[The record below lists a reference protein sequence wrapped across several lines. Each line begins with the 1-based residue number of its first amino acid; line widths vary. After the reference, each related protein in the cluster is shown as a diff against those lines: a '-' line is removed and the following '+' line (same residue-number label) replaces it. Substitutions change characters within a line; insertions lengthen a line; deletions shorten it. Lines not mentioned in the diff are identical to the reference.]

1 MVLRKAL
8 VSEHESPVLVT
19 FRSPRN
25 RRLRTAQSDPRFNMM
40 TYLHH
45 RRLRL
50 ALETAIS
57 EATDL
62 KDRFLAYLLS
72 MAYLELDAVELR
84 SQDQSSRVDA
94 EEPERDFAPNFL
106 PPKVVGSWNWDV
118 KRDRV
123 RADPEVAKLFQVD
136 PSAAA
141 AGTPIAA
148 FAQAVHPEDV
158 PRLQAAIQHSLT
170 SGESLCLAY
179 RVLRSSGGSRC
190 VLAIGRA
197 VLDNGIA
204 TSFPGTLVDV
214 EDDISASRH

>member
-1 MVLRKAL
+1 M
-8 VSEHESPVLVT
+8 
-19 FRSPRN
+19 PRN
-25 RRLRTAQSDPRFNMM
+25 LSNRHLAQPDPHPKMM
-40 TYLHH
+40 TFLRY

-72 MAYLELDAVELR
+72 MAYLELEAVELR
-84 SQDQSSRVDA
+84 SQGESDRVDS
-94 EEPERDFAPNFL
+94 EQIETDFSSTFH

-123 RADPEVAKLFQVD
+123 RADPEVARLFQVD
-136 PSAAA
+136 PSIAAVGA
-141 AGTPIAA
+141 PIAT
-148 FAQAVHPEDV
+148 FVQAVHPEDA
-158 PRLQAAIQHSLT
+158 PRLQAAIQHSLK

-179 RVLRSSGGSRC
+179 RVLQSTGGSQC

-197 VLDNGIA
+197 VLENGIA

-214 EDDISASRH
+214 EDDIIASRH

>member
-1 MVLRKAL
+1 MTFLR
-8 VSEHESPVLVT
+8 
-19 FRSPRN
+19 
-25 RRLRTAQSDPRFNMM
+25 
-40 TYLHH
+40 Y

-84 SQDQSSRVDA
+84 SQDRSNRVDS
-94 EEPERDFAPNFL
+94 EQTEKDFAPNFH
-106 PPKVVGSWNWDV
+106 PPKVVGSWYWDV

-123 RADPEVAKLFQVD
+123 RADPEVAKLFRVD
-136 PSAAA
+136 PSVAAVGA
-141 AGTPIAA
+141 PMAT
-148 FAQAVHPEDV
+148 FVQAVHPEDT

-179 RVLRSSGGSRC
+179 RVFRSTGGTQC

-197 VLDNGIA
+197 VMDNGVA
-204 TSFPGTLVDV
+204 TSFPGTLVDMD
-214 EDDISASRH
+214 DDIMASRH

>member
-1 MVLRKAL
+1 MV
-8 VSEHESPVLVT
+8 S
-19 FRSPRN
+19 RSISN
-25 RRLRTAQSDPRFNMM
+25 QRLRTQPDARPKMM
-40 TYLHH
+40 TFLRY

-62 KDRFLAYLLS
+62 KERFLSYLLS
-72 MAYLELDAVELR
+72 MAYLELDAVEFR
-84 SQDQSSRVDA
+84 SQDKSDHIVS
-94 EEPERDFAPNFL
+94 EHTEKEFTSHFH

-118 KRDRV
+118 QRDRV
-123 RADPEVAKLFQVD
+123 RADPAVAKLFQVD
-136 PSAAA
+136 PSLAAVGA
-141 AGTPIAA
+141 PIAA
-148 FAQAVHPEDV
+148 FVQAVHPEDT

-179 RVLRSSGGSRC
+179 RVLRSTGGSQC

-197 VLDNGIA
+197 VLDNGVA

-214 EDDISASRH
+214 EDDIMASRH

>member
-1 MVLRKAL
+1 
-8 VSEHESPVLVT
+8 
-19 FRSPRN
+19 
-25 RRLRTAQSDPRFNMM
+25 M
-40 TYLHH
+40 TYLRY

-50 ALETAIS
+50 ALETAIN

-72 MAYLELDAVELR
+72 MAYLELDAVEPR
-84 SQDQSSRVDA
+84 SQDKSILVDSEKA
-94 EEPERDFAPNFL
+94 ERDFAPHFH

-123 RADPEVAKLFQVD
+123 CADPEVAKLFQLD

-141 AGTPIAA
+141 VGAPIAA
-148 FAQAVHPEDV
+148 FVRAVHPEDA

-179 RVLRSSGGSRC
+179 RVLRSTGGSQC

-197 VLDNGIA
+197 VLDNGVAI
-204 TSFPGTLVDV
+204 SFPGTLVDV
-214 EDDISASRH
+214 DDDIIASRH

>member
-1 MVLRKAL
+1 
-8 VSEHESPVLVT
+8 
-19 FRSPRN
+19 
-25 RRLRTAQSDPRFNMM
+25 MM
-40 TYLHH
+40 TFLRY

-50 ALETAIS
+50 ALETAIG

-84 SQDQSSRVDA
+84 SQDEANHIDSEQT
-94 EEPERDFAPNFL
+94 ERDFAPNFH

-123 RADPEVAKLFQVD
+123 RADPEVARLFQID
-136 PSAAA
+136 PAIAAI
-141 AGTPIAA
+141 GTPIAT
-148 FAQAVHPEDV
+148 FVQAVHPEDA
-158 PRLQAAIQHSLT
+158 PRVQAAMQHSLK

-179 RVLRSSGGSRC
+179 RVLQSTGGSQC

-197 VLDNGIA
+197 VLDNGVA

-214 EDDISASRH
+214 EDDIIASRH